1 MNSLIRFG
9 LVFLALLF
17 GFAIASSI
25 FARNLTV
32 YAISRCGLEP
42 HFACAAFDIVHKWY
56 WPIAIFLSG
65 LVAFILAFASKRS
78 AA

>member
-1 MNSLIRFG
+1 MNPLIRFG
-9 LVFLALLF
+9 LVFLTLLL

-25 FARNLTV
+25 FAKKLTV
-32 YAISRCGLEP
+32 YAISSCGLEP
-42 HFACAAFDIVHKWY
+42 HFACPAFDIVHKWY

-65 LVAFILAFASKRS
+65 LVAFILDFAIKRS